1 MAASSCLWVV
11 AIAFATASALEGSAL
26 AAAGGLSK
34 HFLRS
39 HGGIVAE
46 YDLTN
51 QEAWTSLLLL
61 PRLTLRMQFCRAS
74 LSSSRSMGGVGSVE
88 VVLYCE

>member
-1 MAASSCLWVV
+1 MV

-51 QEAWTSLLLL
+51 QEGLDEPLAAAEANPADAVLQGEPQQQQEHGWGWISGGCLVL
-61 PRLTLRMQFCRAS
+61 PI
-74 LSSSRSMGGVGSVE
+74 V
-88 VVLYCE
+88 